1 MSRSAPDP
9 APGETPAP
17 AAPAAATYL
26 YCLVRDEDR
35 PSLDGAPAGLPAAGP
50 PRLLDGRDGLWMVA
64 CDAPLPDYGE
74 ASIEAGLDDLA
85 WVSDRAVA
93 HERIV
98 EHLLAPLLAGEAPR
112 RALVPLKLFTLFAD
126 DARALAW
133 LDAERERLAGLCER
147 LAGRVELGARVRF
160 DVERA
165 RREAEAADAA
175 PATGT
180 DFLRAKRRR
189 RDALQ
194 DAAPRAAE
202 AAAGA
207 FAELA
212 EAAEDARR
220 REVPEGATAVLL
232 DAAFL
237 VPASRVADFEAVVER
252 AAARLAETTC
262 ELTLTG
268 PWPPYH
274 FVGEAR

>member
-1 MSRSAPDP
+1 MTPTAPDP
-9 APGETPAP
+9 ASDEER
-17 AAPAAATYL
+17 AAAAATYL
-26 YCLVRDEDR
+26 YCLVRDGER
-35 PSLDGAPAGLPAAGP
+35 PSLAGAPGGLPAAGP
-50 PRLLDGRDGLWMVA
+50 PRLLDGRDGLWLVA
-64 CDAPLPDYGE
+64 ADAPLPEYGE
-74 ASIEAGLDDLA
+74 GAIEAGLDDLA

-98 EHLLAPLLAGEAPR
+98 EHLLAPLLAGDAPR

-126 DARALAW
+126 DRRALVW
-133 LDAERERLAGLCER
+133 LDGERDRLAALCDR

-160 DVERA
+160 DPEHA
-165 RREAEAADAA
+165 RRAAEAAEDV

-189 RDALQ
+189 RDALR

-207 FAELA
+207 FARLA
-212 EAAEDARR
+212 EGAEDARR
-220 REVPEGATAVLL
+220 REIPEAATSVIL

-237 VPASRVADFEAVVER
+237 VAADGVAGFEAVVER
-252 AAARLAETTC
+252 AAAELADAAC

-274 FVGEAR
+274 FVDESR